1 MAAASAN
8 NVIWP
13 QATALILTSGSAWI
27 VETMQPYDDLVDLV
41 RICSKNA
48 YLASSNDVAA
58 ALWKM
63 AIEYRDKAAKLDGAR
78 VPDIGEPPP
87 GLGC

>member
-1 MAAASAN
+1 MVAASTH
-8 NVIWP
+8 NVTWP
-13 QATALILTSGSAWI
+13 QAIALIVKSSHGMDREMLR
-27 VETMQPYDDLVDLV
+27 PYDDLVDLV

-58 ALWKM
+58 TLWKM
-63 AIEYRDKAAKLDGAR
+63 AVEYRDKAAKLDGDR

-87 GLGC
+87 WLEN